1 MTTPRLIPFPA
12 TSLLARVFTSFVT
25 ISDSNNE
32 ITTLPVRPAPP
43 SPDCTLALYG
53 YPLDSGDDS
62 SDENLSE
69 TAKSLHTHTTS
80 TSVVHPLQTRP
91 LPTSLAYCLSTG
103 KRDLDATR
111 LQSSHGSMEN
121 CITIHLDDI
130 ETLRASLAFV
140 MQETM
145 TPRARVGSLEQHDVV
160 TRESVRITIGRL
172 EMAELQSRAQ
182 DIEASF
188 WDLKRHLGDH
198 GGISGQQRSK
208 EHKVIKVHITEPRN
222 KKGYAGNLPLCN
234 KCKFH
239 HTGPCTAKY
248 GNCKRVGHQTRDCRT
263 PVLRV
268 KQRPL
273 VAKQKAKDICYEC
286 GRLGHYKNSCL
297 ERKNQNQVN
306 KQWKAKNLWR
316 L

>member
-1 MTTPRLIPFPA
+1 MTTPRLTPFPA
-12 TSLLARVFTSFVT
+12 ISLLARVFTSFVI

-172 EMAELQSRAQ
+172 EMAKLQSRAR
-182 DIEASF
+182 DLEVSF
-188 WDLKRHLGDH
+188 WDLERHIVSLYIYIVLMVHRDFTLDE
-198 GGISGQQRSK
+198 IPLYIFPCDLK
-208 EHKVIKVHITEPRN
+208 ETMSTTNQGMSFAEIDQIVAHRVANAIETITIYET
-222 KKGYAGNLPLCN
+222 K
-234 KCKFH
+234 
-239 HTGPCTAKY
+239 
-248 GNCKRVGHQTRDCRT
+248 TRMARE
-263 PVLRV
+263 LMS
-268 KQRPL
+268 Q
-273 VAKQKAKDICYEC
+273 I
-286 GRLGHYKNSCL
+286 
-297 ERKNQNQVN
+297 ER
-306 KQWKAKNLWR
+306 
-316 L
+316 